1 MLRIP
6 SFVLA
11 RLMFHF
17 NKMGHWG
24 HWRKFLFVQTQIQRR
39 FVTVWIQELCIF
51 SSSLIFNATF
61 FPFSCPFQHTKSSP
75 KHRTYLLSLE
85 GKKGQHLEQ
94 RSVAT
99 ILSASQIHGFPQ
111 IIQSNCTVGEGVGV
125 DWGFLFSQQLLL
137 LHHQSRVAIFS
148 CSRCMA
154 AALAQDGDQNL
165 GWAVTFLYVFQGNK
179 MSISSRIWCCF
190 RMCRC

>member
-1 MLRIP
+1 M
-6 SFVLA
+6 
-11 RLMFHF
+11 
-17 NKMGHWG
+17 
-24 HWRKFLFVQTQIQRR
+24 
-39 FVTVWIQELCIF
+39 
-51 SSSLIFNATF
+51 
-61 FPFSCPFQHTKSSP
+61 
-75 KHRTYLLSLE
+75 
-85 GKKGQHLEQ
+85 KGQHLEQ

-111 IIQSNCTVGEGVGV
+111 IVQSNCTVGEGVGV

-148 CSRCMA
+148 SSRCMA

-179 MSISSRIWCCF
+179 MSISYRIWCCF
-190 RMCRC
+190 WMCRC